1 MLIVS
6 FKNYVIEIDRLN
18 HTLIEE
24 VISENGKV
32 YRKYLGY
39 FSNMEQVVRHLI
51 KNEQGKS
58 NDTIELKEFL
68 EDYKELSYQVLEDV
82 KGIEIEFNERI
93 YNFNKKEGK

>member
-39 FSNMEQVVRHLI
+39 FSNI
-51 KNEQGKS
+51 KSAVKEIILNEQEKS
-58 NDTIELKEFL
+58 NDTLELKEFL
-68 EDYKELSYQVLEDV
+68 KHYEEISNKVLEDV